1 MLRYIESITTEN
13 TSAWRKQLS
22 KLLVQK
28 LIANVYDY
36 YSPQNARR
44 DRSCIVFVLC
54 CNYDFLQSSF
64 FCVVSE

>member
-36 YSPQNARR
+36 YPPKNARKTA
-44 DRSCIVFVLC
+44 VVLC
-54 CNYDFLQSSF
+54 LCYVVITISYKVRFFLRCQ
-64 FCVVSE
+64 

>member
-36 YSPQNARR
+36 YSPKNARALSR
-44 DRSCIVFVLC
+44 PQL
-54 CNYDFLQSSF
+54 Y
-64 FCVVSE
+64 CVCVML